1 MPALEQ
7 HLIYRNRILT
17 YSRLLMQLYC
27 TCDKIF
33 VVIIFIQ
40 NYTVLGRFKKN
51 CCCVLLR
58 ACCVLVR
65 SAVVCCCCCCCCW
78 CFCMRWGPGC
88 HADIKVQKYTEDNH
102 SVYKTILLCR
112 NRRFRILPYKID
124 VYKRNNTTQY
134 TIITL
139 PLKLQHVNS
148 MFSLNLFDKSLYEN
162 IAGE

>member
-1 MPALEQ
+1 M
-7 HLIYRNRILT
+7 
-17 YSRLLMQLYC
+17 
-27 TCDKIF
+27 
-33 VVIIFIQ
+33 
-40 NYTVLGRFKKN
+40 
-51 CCCVLLR
+51 LLR

-65 SAVVCCCCCCCCW
+65 ACCDMLLLLLLLLLV
-78 CFCMRWGPGC
+78 FLYALGTRLRRC

-112 NRRFRILPYKID
+112 KRRFRILPYKID

-162 IAGE
+162 IAGERIVLETSYRIKKWLKS

>member
-40 NYTVLGRFKKN
+40 NYTVLGRFKKTAAA
-51 CCCVLLR
+51 CCCVPA
-58 ACCVLVR
+58 ACWCVP
-65 SAVVCCCCCCCCW
+65 AVVCCCCCCCW
-78 CFCMRWGPGC
+78 CFCMRWEPGC

>member
-1 MPALEQ
+1 
-7 HLIYRNRILT
+7 
-17 YSRLLMQLYC
+17 
-27 TCDKIF
+27 
-33 VVIIFIQ
+33 
-40 NYTVLGRFKKN
+40 
-51 CCCVLLR
+51 
-58 ACCVLVR
+58 
-65 SAVVCCCCCCCCW
+65 
-78 CFCMRWGPGC
+78 MRWGPGC
-88 HADIKVQKYTEDNH
+88 HADIKVQKYTEDNQ

>member
-1 MPALEQ
+1 MLLLVTTVAADFVCTGDPAVM
-7 HLIYRNRILT
+7 RT
-17 YSRLLMQLYC
+17 
-27 TCDKIF
+27 K
-33 VVIIFIQ
+33 
-40 NYTVLGRFKKN
+40 LGT
-51 CCCVLLR
+51 
-58 ACCVLVR
+58 
-65 SAVVCCCCCCCCW
+65 
-78 CFCMRWGPGC
+78 
-88 HADIKVQKYTEDNH
+88 KYTEDNH
-102 SVYKTILLCR
+102 SVYKTIQLCR